1 VTTLLKDREPAA
13 EAGSPLPD
21 GEHVVVP
28 PFACEAC
35 GAGMQ
40 AGQDWCLDCGTA
52 APGRLGARPGWRAA
66 FTVVGVTLLLLVGAV
81 AASYAALTGDAQRE
95 ASKPS
100 SGSGNPVTAQ
110 TPAIG
115 QQPSQVTPNDTGPG
129 TTAPPPST
137 VTPPSTGTTSP
148 VVPPPTTV
156 TPNLNNTTGNT
167 KQTTG
172 NTNNTTNNTKTTG
185 NTTGNTNTKT
195 SGPKPI
201 ALATNAATLYDPEK
215 RAGAEFGPPGNI
227 LDAKKSTVWDVTVPA
242 DGEPLGVGLVVDLG
256 ARYAL
261 KSLKMSTV
269 TAGFDIELYGAKG
282 TKIPPDIL
290 DARWDHLTDRVN
302 YPDGKSIDLESKG
315 DGKVRF
321 VALWFAEAAD
331 DQDPRVAIG
340 DVKIFGT
347 K

>member
-1 VTTLLKDREPAA
+1 MVKDREPAP
-13 EAGSPLPD
+13 EADSPLPD

-40 AGQDWCLDCGTA
+40 ANQDWCLDCGTA

-81 AASYAALTGDAQRE
+81 AASYAALTTDAQRQ

-100 SGSGNPVTAQ
+100 AGNGNPVTAQ
-110 TPAIG
+110 TPALG
-115 QQPSQVTPNDTGPG
+115 SQVTPNDTGPG
-129 TTAPPPST
+129 TTAPPPAA
-137 VTPPSTGTTSP
+137 VTPPATTP
-148 VVPPPTTV
+148 PAAVPPPST
-156 TPNLNNTTGNT
+156 LNPSTNTNS
-167 KQTTG
+167 QTNSNNSS
-172 NTNNTTNNTKTTG
+172 NTNNNNSSSS
-185 NTTGNTNTKT
+185 NTTS

-201 ALATNAATLYDPEK
+201 ALAANAATLYDPEK
-215 RAGAEFGPPGNI
+215 RAGAEFGPPGNA
-227 LDAKKSTVWDVTVPA
+227 LDAKPSTVWDVTVPA

-261 KSLKMSTV
+261 KSLKMTTN
-269 TAGFDIELYGAKG
+269 TAGFDVELYGAKG

-302 YPDGKSIDLESKG
+302 YPDGKSIDLKNKG

-321 VALWFAEAAD
+321 VALWFADAAD
-331 DQDPRVAIG
+331 ATDPRVAIG
-340 DVKIFGT
+340 DVKFFGT